1 MCECVCVCVCVCV
14 CMCVCVCVLRKSV
27 CMCVCHKL
35 TQWLI
40 KVRGGTGFEVFLL
53 CIVCYGKPEICS
65 HKSFLFHKQR
75 ERQKD
80 KEKQKKR
87 KESDLP
93 SVMQMN
99 M

>member
-1 MCECVCVCVCVCV
+1 M
-14 CMCVCVCVLRKSV
+14 VLDLRYFCFVLFVMVNQK
-27 CMCVCHKL
+27 
-35 TQWLI
+35 I
-40 KVRGGTGFEVFLL
+40 
-53 CIVCYGKPEICS
+53 EICS